1 VSDAPLSEEQIRD
14 TLAAYLGLLQRHV
27 SAEEMMSKIL
37 TDDFETGFVGGH
49 MWKGL
54 DGLRDFLSQR
64 EGFFDERHEVK
75 DVLEVAGRS
84 DDSTTSTTTLSVF
97 SRPPRRG

>member
-1 VSDAPLSEEQIRD
+1 
-14 TLAAYLGLLQRHV
+14 
-27 SAEEMMSKIL
+27 
-37 TDDFETGFVGGH
+37 

-75 DVLEVAGRS
+75 EVLEVAVRS
-84 DDSTTSTTTLSVF
+84 DDEV
-97 SRPPRRG
+97 